1 MELDYYHHKL
11 NSRLTSQVVSAR
23 TRKKKRLKIPTAFS
37 PMGGSKCPPIKKKK
51 KKKKIKNL
59 RERGNYKSLKV
70 EWRNKKITS
79 DNFQGMLRKTAV
91 LNVSRKLPEKRL
103 RRVHFRRLG
112 QSNLPPTKS
121 YTKNWLH
128 YKSFLWSFREFSNFA
143 GRMPIMESCFTEVTE
158 EFLNFCILQLFRKL
172 SSVHWCIPKSS
183 CSRNFEKF
191 LFNWSCKFTVY
202 RLQP

>member
-11 NSRLTSQVVSAR
+11 NSRLTSQVASAR
-23 TRKKKRLKIPTAFS
+23 TRKKKKIKNPYGIFAD
-37 PMGGSKCPPIKKKK
+37 GGDLSAPPSRKKK

-59 RERGNYKSLKV
+59 REWGNYKSLKV

-91 LNVSRKLPEKRL
+91 LNVSRKLLEKRL

-128 YKSFLWSFREFSNFA
+128 YKSFLWSFREFSNLL
-143 GRMPIMESCFTEVTE
+143 GEC
-158 EFLNFCILQLFRKL
+158 L
-172 SSVHWCIPKSS
+172 
-183 CSRNFEKF
+183 
-191 LFNWSCKFTVY
+191 
-202 RLQP
+202 